1 MDVNSLTVTPR
12 HTDTFMQAHE
22 RYEGGTFG
30 HYGRIMGGWKNCMA
44 ERKKSWQREKLIIAD
59 RAHMV

>member
-12 HTDTFMQAHE
+12 HTDTFMQTHE

-30 HYGRIMGGWKNCMA
+30 HYGRIMGGKTV
-44 ERKKSWQREKLIIAD
+44 WQREKNHG
-59 RAHMV
+59 REKNKS